1 MWHPNPTQPALRPQP
16 EPYPNPKPNPKQV
29 MWHGSGH
36 TMPPLA
42 NLKAVVQFFERS
54 QAGSGYDRKFFE
66 ESTRRFR

>member
-1 MWHPNPTQPALRPQP
+1 MWH
-16 EPYPNPKPNPKQV
+16 E
-29 MWHGSGH
+29 SGH